1 MIGLLQDTE
10 AGIVAWENDAAVC
23 WQSAVIDTFACYP
36 DVNVSSVMRSEIK
49 RQWHSQTNEPYE
61 KTSLRSTMDLCI
73 NTTEVHGSTYIGFAS
88 GLGLEAVVLSVKSQR
103 PITYD

>member
-36 DVNVSSVMRSEIK
+36 DVNVSSVMGSEIK
-49 RQWHSQTNEPYE
+49 RQW
-61 KTSLRSTMDLCI
+61 
-73 NTTEVHGSTYIGFAS
+73 
-88 GLGLEAVVLSVKSQR
+88 
-103 PITYD
+103 